1 MPTAFRAQVASAL
14 VAVLALLVA
23 AAALWLS
30 YRADQRLD
38 VEETRET
45 AAKVYLAEAPRYA
58 YAKHAESGNR
68 AQWVV
73 TNFGTSR
80 VADLWVEGADFT
92 SLTIENVQGCTM
104 YALPVGFRPIAVN
117 FLDVTDGGECPL
129 QSYPTSVARNRRRR
143 TPRSPRGGW
152 TYRTARD

>member
-1 MPTAFRAQVASAL
+1 MPTASRAQVASAL

-38 VEETRET
+38 LQETRDT

-58 YAKHAESGNR
+58 YAKHPESGNR

-92 SLTIENVQGCTM
+92 SLTIGNVQGCTM

-117 FLDVTDGGECPL
+117 FVDVHGRWRVPIAELPDLSGKEPPVQDTADSPWWLDVQNCP
-129 QSYPTSVARNRRRR
+129 
-143 TPRSPRGGW
+143 
-152 TYRTARD
+152 

>member
-23 AAALWLS
+23 VAALWLS

-45 AAKVYLAEAPRYA
+45 AAKVYLGEAPRYA
-58 YAKHAESGNR
+58 YAKHPESGDR

-104 YALPVGFRPIAVN
+104 YALPLGFRPIAVN
-117 FLDVTDGGECPL
+117 FLDVHGRWRVPIAELPDLSGKEPPPQDTAESPWWLDVQNCP
-129 QSYPTSVARNRRRR
+129 
-143 TPRSPRGGW
+143 
-152 TYRTARD
+152 